1 MMEYNGYHGVV
12 QFDESAETFH
22 GRVVGIRDVITFEG
36 RAVDELR
43 KAFEDSVDDYL
54 EFCQKLDRPPNKPYS
69 GKLILRMPE
78 ELHRELDVVC
88 STMGSSMNQF
98 VVQAL
103 GDALARTGIGRS
115 KDELEIMG
123 S

>member
-88 STMGSSMNQF
+88 STTGSSTNQF

-103 GDALARTGIGRS
+103 GACARQNRHR
-115 KDELEIMG
+115 
-123 S
+123 